1 MPRRTNYRRY
11 TDDFKATAIKLSEL
25 DGVLSR
31 DVAEAL
37 DIHELMLSRWKK
49 ELREG
54 KIVAKVKD
62 IKLEPKQVAELKR
75 LREVERKY
83 KLLQEE
89 HVLLKKAIDFTS
101 KRKKKSSST

>member
-1 MPRRTNYRRY
+1 MPRRTTYRRY
-11 TDDFKATAIKLSEL
+11 NDDFKATAIKLSEL

-49 ELREG
+49 DLREG
-54 KIVAKVKD
+54 KIMAKGKD
-62 IKLEPKQVAELKR
+62 ISLEPRQVAELKR
-75 LREVERKY
+75 LQEVERKY

-89 HVLLKKAIDFTS
+89 HALLKKAIEFTLQQ
-101 KRKKKSSST
+101 KKKSSNT